1 MSAPAQVPP
10 DAAGRDK
17 AVQAMCDA
25 VDAGDAEA
33 FGAWFADDAAYRF
46 NAGEPV
52 HGRPGVIQAT
62 RGAIGAMPW
71 VRHHV
76 DQVAHVGDQLFC
88 RFTITTT
95 AAGETEVALPCVTV
109 IWVADGEIVDYR
121 VHMDLSPLS

>member
-1 MSAPAQVPP
+1 
-10 DAAGRDK
+10 
-17 AVQAMCDA
+17 
-25 VDAGDAEA
+25 
-33 FGAWFADDAAYRF
+33 
-46 NAGEPV
+46 
-52 HGRPGVIQAT
+52 
-62 RGAIGAMPW
+62 MPW

-88 RFTITTT
+88 RFTITTA

>member
-1 MSAPAQVPP
+1 MSAPARIPP
-10 DAAGRDK
+10 DAAGREA
-17 AVQAMCDA
+17 AVRAMCDA
-25 VDAGDAEA
+25 VDAGDPEA

-52 HGRPGVIQAT
+52 HGRPGVIEAT

-88 RFTITTT
+88 RFTITTA
-95 AAGETEVALPCVTV
+95 AAGQAEVALPCVTV
-109 IWVADGEIVDYR
+109 IWVAGDEIVDYR
-121 VHMDLSPLS
+121 VHMDLTPLG